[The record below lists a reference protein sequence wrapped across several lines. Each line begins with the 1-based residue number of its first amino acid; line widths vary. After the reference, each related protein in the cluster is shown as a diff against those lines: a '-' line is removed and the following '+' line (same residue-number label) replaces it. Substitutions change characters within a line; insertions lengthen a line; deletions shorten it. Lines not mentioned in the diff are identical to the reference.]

1 MARPWE
7 MDWSNTQPVNPYST
21 GPDPE
26 RVRRM
31 QEEEARRQRDEARAN
46 AGLGLS
52 QQGEV
57 RQQGNDQA
65 SRLTKLSDAYNGD
78 QTVKAY
84 RIAIAQLGQ
93 ALNTG
98 SGPQSDLALTYAF
111 AKAMDPESVVR
122 EAEQNM
128 VTDSQPWFQT
138 MVERTKK
145 QFGMDGAGNYT
156 PEARQAL
163 RIQISNAVAQRAK
176 VYDARRNYYQKQ
188 ASALGVDPTIV
199 IGEHDAKPFVPVIQ
213 QWVEQ
218 SKPGGQELTREQ
230 QQLYDAVMAANP
242 NATPDQLRGVF
253 GQAGLPVPAN
263 LDEIVA
269 VRDRTGGVRSAND
282 AIYQEAPSDQWQA
295 PGWQGMSGINRGI
308 ANSFGMV
315 RDIPNAIDTG
325 MTRGINALFGTDL
338 KTADEAAQMTTG
350 EDSLGSS
357 GWWQNR
363 FGDANF
369 TGPAPTTPGGAFANR
384 VGESI
389 GAALMPVGG
398 AGVSAGK
405 AAMGLTA
412 AAGGGVGAATAQQAF
427 PGNPAAEFA
436 GEMIGSAGTGLGM
449 ARVGQRQGQ
458 RAVEAAVPTVADLK
472 TEARQLYQA
481 AEARG
486 VVIRP
491 AQTKRLA
498 ADMRRTLAQQGR
510 VSPTGRLSEVYPK
523 AKEAMQ
529 LVQDYA
535 GKPMTPTQLQVVR
548 EVVADG
554 LTSQDKSE
562 QRIAGLLLD
571 TFDTWAE
578 PFAPEL
584 PAARQVAS
592 RYLQTQQLEQARELA
607 EAQASQFSGSGI
619 ENALRTQYRALD
631 RNQIKGRARFAP
643 EVADAIQTV
652 SRGTPASNA
661 ARTVGKL
668 APRGVM
674 SFGLGTGAPAA
685 VGAMLGGPGGAA
697 IAGGGAL
704 ALGEAGRAAATR
716 MALQNATRAEMI
728 ARNGQQL
735 SQVPLMSPETE
746 RLLLALAASQG
757 VNGQRGYEEPGNGL
771 PNPFAGTEYQPRRGL
786 FGGLR

>member
-65 SRLTKLSDAYNGD
+65 SRLTKLSDAYNSD

-84 RIAIAQLGQ
+84 RVAIAQLGQ
-93 ALNTG
+93 ALGTG

-145 QFGMDGAGNYT
+145 QFGADGAGNYT

-263 LDEIVA
+263 LDEIVT

-295 PGWQGMSGINRGI
+295 PGWQGMSGVNEGI
-308 ANSFGMV
+308 AGTLGLPI
-315 RDIPNAIDTG
+315 DIPGAIDTG
-325 MTRGINALFGTDL
+325 MTKGINALFGTDL
-338 KTADEAAQMTTG
+338 KTQAEAYGG
-350 EDSLGSS
+350 EPLGS
-357 GWWQNR
+357 GAWWQNR
-363 FGDANF
+363 MGDAGLV
-369 TGPAPTTPGGAFANR
+369 GPAPTTDTGAFARR
-384 VGESI
+384 VGQSV
-389 GAALMPVGG
+389 GASVVPVAGSGVG
-398 AGVSAGK
+398 AGK
-405 AAMGLTA
+405 MAMGMGA

-510 VSPTGRLSEVYPK
+510 VSPTGRLTEVYPK

-592 RYLQTQQLEQARELA
+592 RYLQTQQLEQASELA
-607 EAQASQFSGSGI
+607 GARAGQFTGSGY
-619 ENALRTQYRALD
+619 ENALRTEYRALD
-631 RNQIKGRARFAP
+631 RNQVKGRNSFGP
-643 EVADAIQTV
+643 ELTDAIQRV

-661 ARTVGKL
+661 ARAAGRF
-668 APRGVM
+668 APTGVV
-674 SFGLGTGAPAA
+674 SAGLGTGGPAVIGGMVGGP
-685 VGAMLGGPGGAA
+685 VGAVAA
-697 IAGGGAL
+697 GTAAAGIGT
-704 ALGEAGRAAATR
+704 AGRMAATR
-716 MALQNATRAEMI
+716 MGINNARQAEMI
-728 ARNGQQL
+728 ARNGGEL
-735 SQVPLMSPETE
+735 AKVPLMDLETE
-746 RLLLALAASQG
+746 RVMLLASMGLLGQHVDPASAQG
-757 VNGQRGYEEPGNGL
+757 QPGGAY